1 MYDEKR
7 VFSVKGCA
15 RGQSHDQP
23 KVLRQREH
31 CLNTV
36 DVSTAHTIP
45 SSRTCHGAP
54 EHGRRDYPRSSPTGA
69 ALGRNIMR
77 AIEQACGFEDIIR
90 RVQHDEEEV
99 KSCNC
104 TSRVSRIGSEFRA
117 EYSDHKKSL
126 QFNTACDEIQSSR
139 TFHICFSDMSQQVTC
154 PSLIAWRGI
163 FRETVRLTASRRH
176 WRYISSFHGP
186 WLQLPPEVLESLA
199 YSNFYSPRPQP
210 IDPAVFF
217 DLVKIRRLVE
227 DATNLA
233 VRAANGTTSSS
244 LSNSINASNG
254 LLSGGSAAALG
265 LGLGGGGN
273 AKLSKERKHR
283 MREHATQKLS
293 HAYHLDEIAASVATM
308 QSASALEDV
317 AKFVLQRNEND
328 ADAKYVHFF
337 HEKIPSRSL
346 AECTSLEPLNDVI
359 SQTPTE
365 GAPYRTR
372 AVTRIFKEDF
382 IGAAKDLTEALSV
395 CRLHNAQHQVQNDQ
409 TELMTARDAAALPR
423 EYRPD
428 AKVEEKDQ
436 PSSLECQLLFHRAGT
451 YLTLACD
458 HIAPALHGMASA
470 SEVPAAILDGDEGQ
484 SPKLAPA
491 EKEAHYAALEARKL
505 VRTYAK
511 RALRDYI
518 SFLSHFD
525 YTPGLPAE
533 ITEAFLQKVT
543 TAANGYNKRARSD
556 RLLDIADQG
565 YRCRNSSNS
574 LALQSGGGDEDEP
587 SKDNPNGST
596 EPPPSLPASRV
607 HPLNTLFAA
616 VPPADLPPY
625 PNESTAL
632 ITAKDSQSA
641 QTPKHPDISE
651 AITYHP
657 LLTDALHSL
666 LLCHCLIQTS
676 PKEHLRHAYMVARL
690 ARVCDGYPIFLAAR
704 SPARA
709 DWIEVVRR
717 ANNWLALGA
726 SWEVLCEPA
735 PLPGQKEKKPE
746 TAEERRERSKREA
759 IRDAL
764 ADDRVH
770 DEESFRASVRA
781 REMRAA
787 REEEEEQ
794 RREYLRTKPHVVDA
808 ESAGASEN
816 EDGSSPKRWAQGDGK
831 EYPISTERAD
841 AIARWIRE
849 APAPGGSG
857 EGRSKKSG
865 KRARLRR
872 EASDLSSL
880 NGLDKSVDSL
890 TIDE

>member
-1 MYDEKR
+1 
-7 VFSVKGCA
+7 
-15 RGQSHDQP
+15 
-23 KVLRQREH
+23 
-31 CLNTV
+31 
-36 DVSTAHTIP
+36 
-45 SSRTCHGAP
+45 
-54 EHGRRDYPRSSPTGA
+54 
-69 ALGRNIMR
+69 
-77 AIEQACGFEDIIR
+77 
-90 RVQHDEEEV
+90 
-99 KSCNC
+99 
-104 TSRVSRIGSEFRA
+104 
-117 EYSDHKKSL
+117 
-126 QFNTACDEIQSSR
+126 
-139 TFHICFSDMSQQVTC
+139 MSQQVTDSI
-154 PSLIAWRGI
+154 PFVSEDGSIKS
-163 FRETVRLTASRRH
+163 RLTPSRRH

-233 VRAANGTTSSS
+233 VRAANGTTSAS
-244 LSNSINASNG
+244 LSNSLNASNG

-308 QSASALEDV
+308 QSASALEGV

-346 AECTSLEPLNDVI
+346 AECTSLEPLNEVI

-382 IGAAKDLTEALSV
+382 IGATKDLTEALSV
-395 CRLHNAQHQVQNDQ
+395 CRLYNAQHQEKNAQ
-409 TELMTARDAAALPR
+409 TELITARDAAALSR
-423 EYRPD
+423 EYRAD
-428 AKVEEKDQ
+428 AKVDEKDQ
-436 PSSLECQLLFHRAGT
+436 PRSLECQLLFHRAGT

-458 HIAPALHGMASA
+458 QISPALHGMPAV
-470 SEVPAAILDGDEGQ
+470 SEVSTANLNDEEGQ
-484 SPKLAPA
+484 SPILSPT
-491 EKEAHYAALEARKL
+491 EKEARHAAIEARKM

-533 ITEAFLQKVT
+533 ITEAFLQKVNA
-543 TAANGYNKRARSD
+543 AANGYNRRSRGD
-556 RLLDIADQG
+556 RLLDITDHS
-565 YRCRNSSNS
+565 YRNRNPSN
-574 LALQSGGGDEDEP
+574 ALVLRGDGDEAETN
-587 SKDNPNGST
+587 KEYLNGNKEAT
-596 EPPPSLPASRV
+596 PSLPATRV
-607 HPLNTLFAA
+607 HPLNILFAA

-625 PNESTAL
+625 PVESTAL
-632 ITAKDSQSA
+632 LTARDNRAKHISN
-641 QTPKHPDISE
+641 HPDISE

-676 PKEHLRHAYMVARL
+676 PKEHLRHAHMVARL

-717 ANNWLALGA
+717 ANNWLGLGA

-735 PLPGQKEKKPE
+735 PLPGQKEKKSE
-746 TAEERRERSKREA
+746 TASERRERSKREA

-794 RREYLRTKPHVVDA
+794 RREYLRTKPHIIDGDA
-808 ESAGASEN
+808 AGASEN
-816 EDGSSPKRWAQGDGK
+816 ENGSAPKRWAQEDGK

-849 APAPGGSG
+849 APAPGGGG
-857 EGRSKKSG
+857 EGRSKKTG
-865 KRARLRR
+865 KKGKLRK
-872 EASDLSSL
+872 EASDLSVASAL
-880 NGLDKSVDSL
+880 ERSVDSL
-890 TIDE
+890 SIDE